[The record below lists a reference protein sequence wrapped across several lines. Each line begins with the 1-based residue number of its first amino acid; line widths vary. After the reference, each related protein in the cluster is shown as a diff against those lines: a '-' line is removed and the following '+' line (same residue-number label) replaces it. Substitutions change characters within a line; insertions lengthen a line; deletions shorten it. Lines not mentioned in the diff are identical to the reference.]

1 MRGSNEATINVELDP
16 SQLIKRYKREIRDL
30 RHELAMHDTLANRG
44 RVVYELYSPEQY
56 YQIQLVAEKFL
67 ETELDDTEI
76 ESFRQALEIF
86 SQIRNIY
93 RKMMTR
99 LGADN
104 VSLLKEKTGK
114 LRTRIMEPGKKR
126 MLQASGLPG
135 PILICYLRILCF
147 GT

>member
-30 RHELAMHDTLANRG
+30 RHELAIHDTLPNRG
-44 RVVYELYSPEQY
+44 RVVYELYTLEQY

-86 SQIRNIY
+86 SQI
-93 RKMMTR
+93 
-99 LGADN
+99 
-104 VSLLKEKTGK
+104 
-114 LRTRIMEPGKKR
+114 
-126 MLQASGLPG
+126 
-135 PILICYLRILCF
+135 
-147 GT
+147 